1 MNNTIKTQAGQGV
14 KSLSLII
21 TATLLTVNSFAGV
34 PLNDLQGSGGL
45 GYNPLAYTAGR
56 YVTSETNSL
65 TDWVSLPQ
73 GGLWVVEFSDENIQW
88 LAASAAFSIAK
99 RLELSYGYGLIGNID
114 GDKDINTQNLGAKLK
129 FIDENAW
136 DTSWVPAIAVG
147 GKWKHTSTELLK
159 GLGVRDQGFDAY
171 LVATKFISQTPL
183 PVLASAGVLL
193 SDEVVTGILGHNDY
207 GVAGF
212 GSISVLPV
220 DFLAVGVEYK
230 GGINAGDGI
239 KNSDYWNAHVA
250 WFATKSLTFVAAYG
264 YTGTFEGG
272 LDDLGVGQAAVFS
285 IQYGF

>member
-1 MNNTIKTQAGQGV
+1 MNNTKNTQAGQGV
-14 KSLSLII
+14 QSLSLII

-56 YVTSETNSL
+56 YVASETNSL

-73 GGLWVVEFSDENIQW
+73 GGLWAVEFSDENIQW

-183 PVLASAGVLL
+183 PVLVSAGVLL

-230 GGINAGDGI
+230 GGVDAGNGI
-239 KNSDYWNAHVA
+239 QNSDYWNAHVA
-250 WFATKSLTFVAAYG
+250 WFATKSLTFVAAYA

-272 LDDLGVGQAAVFS
+272 LDDLGVGQAVVFS
-285 IQYGF
+285 VQYGF